1 MAGARGALAAWL
13 KRSGVGGEDVDDIL
27 IAVNEA
33 CMNAV
38 EHSGA
43 GEDTD
48 IELSAGLDG
57 ARLAIEVRDHGSW
70 HEPVPTGD
78 RGHGLGLMRTLM
90 DGVEIDR
97 AGDGTRVRMARTV
110 AFGPAPERRPKP
122 ASVAVGEVQGVCVAA
137 LDGDVDLAVVE
148 RVEADLD
155 GAAGSGVPSLVVD
168 LTRVTYLDS
177 AGVHLL
183 FKLAHRRHAAGGATR
198 LAVAPGPVRRVLELT
213 GVEATLAMDSS
224 VDEAIERMDP
234 AGGSG

>member
-1 MAGARGALAAWL
+1 LAGARSALAAWL
-13 KRSGVGGEDVDDIL
+13 EPGGVDGGDVDDVL

-43 GEDTD
+43 SAD
-48 IELSAGLDG
+48 IELSASLDG
-57 ARLAIEVRDHGSW
+57 ARLVIEVRDHGSW

-90 DGVEIDR
+90 DVVEVDHG
-97 AGDGTRVRMARTV
+97 GDGTRVRMERTV
-110 AFGPAPERRPKP
+110 TFGPAPERRPKP
-122 ASVAVGEVQGVCVAA
+122 ASVDVGEVDGVSVAA
-137 LDGDVDLAVVE
+137 LEGDVDLAVVE
-148 RVEADLD
+148 RVEAELD
-155 GAAGSGVPSLVVD
+155 GAAGSSVPSLVVD

-213 GVEATLAMDSS
+213 GVEATLAMHSS
-224 VDEAIERMDP
+224 VDEAIARF
-234 AGGSG
+234 